1 MKNKIKII
9 GLLFILAFLGLNA
22 QTPYFYYYRG
32 EKQYLEL
39 DTRHIFVSVAD
50 GNAAKELTFENAK
63 KMPFHADLPEGW
75 QSKINHKRFWT
86 TLSFEEI
93 ISDEA
98 YLAKLSE
105 IQNFREDIIVA
116 PYFKGR
122 NQEKF
127 GISNFFNVMLKSLND
142 TILLQQVAE
151 REQATSEYQAI

>member
-1 MKNKIKII
+1 MKNKINIL
-9 GLLFILAFLGLNA
+9 GFLLFFTFAGLYA

-50 GNAAKELTFENAK
+50 ESAAKEFTFGNASHL
-63 KMPFHADLPEGW
+63 PFQADLPEGW
-75 QSKINHKRFWT
+75 QSKTDHRRFWT